1 MCLRFNAFVVSIFS
15 WQDRLCSSPEVLER
29 RNLVRIALTV
39 STLMG
44 FHRGRPS
51 AGVWTIRR
59 PLFLFSIVSILS
71 GFRDWRHYSI
81 SHHILLIFILFS
93 FNNGFVGSDFR
104 KKNNTA
110 MITIF
115 DSSNNLSSISIEF
128 HFFFVIL
135 NCWSQKAAR
144 FDWNQFVAVGGHTCN
159 LVPYSHSTLIG
170 RVLHWSEPRNLFD
183 ELKGQRCWQMQAAYC
198 LFQMTFSSPSLPPRC
213 IFFCN
218 CYDFLLINYYLLFN
232 RIHYYLSFF
241 HFFLIFFNQWFNF
254 IVPKNWL

>member
-81 SHHILLIFILFS
+81 SHHILLILILFS

-104 KKNNTA
+104 KKKTQQWSRYLTA
-110 MITIF
+110 QI
-115 DSSNNLSSISIEF
+115 ISVEF

-183 ELKGQRCWQMQAAYC
+183 ELKGQRCWQMQAACC
-198 LFQMTFSSPSLPPRC
+198 LFQMTFSSPSLPPAS
-213 IFFCN
+213 
-218 CYDFLLINYYLLFN
+218 LYYLL
-232 RIHYYLSFF
+232 
-241 HFFLIFFNQWFNF
+241 
-254 IVPKNWL
+254 